1 MGCAFILIPEKA
13 DAAKIMDDLV
23 TLIKL
28 DMSEFGNQKLI
39 QGENEMHIPEER
51 HRDCNGR
58 GGIAPHLTQPKVRKG
73 DSNTSVQL
81 GTLTS

>member
-23 TLIKL
+23 TIIKL

-39 QGENEMHIPEER
+39 HGKNEMHIPE
-51 HRDCNGR
+51 
-58 GGIAPHLTQPKVRKG
+58 
-73 DSNTSVQL
+73 
-81 GTLTS
+81 